1 MIPVVYLDKV
11 SLIRNDSVILN
22 DISICINQGEHWAI
36 IGQNGSGKTSMISI
50 INGYHFPSE
59 GTAEVLGRKFGFADL
74 RELRLHIGECS
85 SEIRD
90 MLHNW
95 ESVRDIVLSG
105 RFASIGLYDPP
116 TLEDEERADKL
127 IDFFGLSLLRSHPF
141 RTLSN
146 GEQQKTM
153 IARALMPEPR
163 LLLLDEPCAG
173 LDPKAREEILESVQR
188 MCEMPGGPTLI
199 YITHHIEEI
208 VPAITHAL
216 ALKQGR
222 VLVQGERKE
231 VLTGG
236 VLSKT
241 FDIPM
246 DVHERDGRLWPLILI
261 NSHSLHAVHTLS

>member
-1 MIPVVYLDKV
+1 MIPVVHLDKI
-11 SLIRNDSVILN
+11 SFIRNGSVILK
-22 DISICINQGEHWAI
+22 DISLSISPGEHWAV
-36 IGQNGSGKTSMISI
+36 IGQNGSGKTSLISI

-59 GTAEVLGRKFGFADL
+59 GTAEVLGRKFGYSDL
-74 RELRLHIGECS
+74 RELRLHIGESS

-105 RFASIGLYDPP
+105 RFATIGLYDPP
-116 TLEDEERADKL
+116 TLEDQEHADTL
-127 IDFFGLSLLRSHPF
+127 IDFLGLSHLRNRPF
-141 RTLSN
+141 KTLSN
-146 GEQQKTM
+146 GEQQKTI
-153 IARALMPEPR
+153 IARALMHEPG

-173 LDPKAREEILESVQR
+173 LDPKAREELLESMQR

-222 VLVQGERKE
+222 VLARGERKE
-231 VLTGG
+231 VLTGD

-241 FDIPM
+241 FDLPM
-246 DVHERDGRLWPLILI
+246 DVHKRDGRLWPVILTDL
-261 NSHSLHAVHTLS
+261 HSLHAVHTLS